1 MMDMKNMPRD
11 IYPNKRKTRGPLS
24 RIRMMNEDSIQ
35 LMTTLFILI
44 VLMLIIYILTPRFLS
59 INNITNVLMQVSL
72 VMITGTAVT
81 LLMISGNLDL
91 SVGGVVGQAA
101 VLYAFLARTGMPLGY
116 AILIS
121 TISGSAIG
129 LLNGA
134 LVSKLKIT
142 PVIATLGTMSITR
155 GIAHI
160 FADGTMITAGLPR
173 NFKFLSTTYFG
184 RVPLVLII
192 VLVVVVLFYFIQ
204 TKTTLGRYAFYIGS
218 NPQTSYFSGIRVD
231 NIVTKLYVLSG
242 TLAAFSG
249 VLLASRLGAG
259 DSKMGAGFEFDTI
272 VAALIGGTAIA
283 GGKGSVVGMVIG
295 AFIVGI
301 LRNALNLLNIQSYY
315 QMVIMGIVLVLA
327 ILLQRLVSEKL
338 AAGSEA

>member
-1 MMDMKNMPRD
+1 
-11 IYPNKRKTRGPLS
+11 
-24 RIRMMNEDSIQ
+24 MMNEDSIQ
-35 LMTTLFILI
+35 LMTTLLILI
-44 VLMLIIYILTPRFLS
+44 VLMLIIYTLTPRFLS
-59 INNITNVLMQVSL
+59 INNISNVLMQVSL
-72 VMITGTAVT
+72 VMITGAAVT

-116 AILIS
+116 AILIA
-121 TISGSAIG
+121 TISGSIVG
-129 LLNGA
+129 LLNGF
-134 LVSKLKIT
+134 LVSKLRIT

-173 NFKFLSTTYFG
+173 DFKFLSTTYYG

-192 VLVVVVLFYFIQ
+192 VLAVVVIFYFIQ

-218 NPQTSYFSGIRVD
+218 NPQTSYFSGVRVD

-315 QMVIMGIVLVLA
+315 QMVIMGVVLVLA